1 MNIMFFSLMM
11 ILLML
16 AGWFDISQR
25 RIPNV
30 LVAAIVVLWL
40 PHVAAQ
46 DLWII
51 IASLVTAF
59 VLLGCGIVVW
69 RLGWLGG
76 GDVKLITALSLWVG
90 PFHTPALLLATALS
104 GGVLA
109 LLYGAMRHPLA
120 IAIPPPC
127 CRSNAKGCCRRRP
140 DPEARPDCPE
150 RMVPRPRTRSLMVSP
165 SPPAAAGCCSA

>member
-1 MNIMFFSLMM
+1 MNIMFFILIV

-25 RIPNV
+25 CIPNII
-30 LVAAIVVLWL
+30 VAAIVVLWL
-40 PHVAAQ
+40 PHMAAQ

-51 IASLVTAF
+51 VASLVTAC

-109 LLYGAMRHPLA
+109 LLYAAMRHPLVTPFRTVLQVQCHRLLPSSA
-120 IAIPPPC
+120 GAGGSPGLPRAGGAAARSIPY
-127 CRSNAKGCCRRRP
+127 G
-140 DPEARPDCPE
+140 
-150 RMVPRPRTRSLMVSP
+150 LP